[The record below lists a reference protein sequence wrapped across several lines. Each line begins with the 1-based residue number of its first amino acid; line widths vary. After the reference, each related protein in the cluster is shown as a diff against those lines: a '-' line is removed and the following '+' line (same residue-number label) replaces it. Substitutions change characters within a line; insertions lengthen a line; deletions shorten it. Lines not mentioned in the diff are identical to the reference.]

1 MVPSTKM
8 AGFGSL
14 DLTKCD
20 VSLYGARD
28 SRVNTDPP
36 DATHPRSRDDEG
48 PSTTLRWINAPPC

>member
-1 MVPSTKM
+1 M